1 MPSTPLVAHSL
12 AEAYFYLMAT
22 PCAACGAGPLKGGE
36 ATGQRPG
43 GKAPAVSIHAECAR
57 CAARHAFV
65 FALPEGTGLAD
76 PSGTADVNPTDEPS
90 QLVDVAQWITLAHVI
105 IEAAGRQID
114 KGEARRL
121 GIEAAQC
128 LEEALKFYE
137 EDNDLPPGRALFHDS
152 SRHRL
157 KESPHLF
164 SRQRLIEMRRKLPS
178 LATMRARF
186 TQPVRKRPWWARWRS
201 S

>member
-1 MPSTPLVAHSL
+1 MSSAPLHAHSL

-22 PCAACGAGPLKGGE
+22 PCPACGAGPLKGGD
-36 ATGQRPG
+36 ATGLRPDG
-43 GKAPAVSIHAECAR
+43 DTPAVSIPACCAK
-57 CAARHAFV
+57 CGARHVYV

-90 QLVDVAQWITLAHVI
+90 RLIDVAQWITLAHVI
-105 IEAAGRQID
+105 IEAAGRQTD

-128 LEEALKFYE
+128 LEEALRFYE
-137 EDNDLPPGRALFHDS
+137 DGNDLPPSRALFHDS
-152 SRHRL
+152 SRGRL
-157 KESPHLF
+157 KESPNLF

-178 LATMRARF
+178 LSTMRARLA
-186 TQPVRKRPWWARWRS
+186 QPVRKRPWWARWRS

>member
-1 MPSTPLVAHSL
+1 MSFAPLVAHSL

-36 ATGQRPG
+36 ATGQRRVG
-43 GKAPAVSIHAECAR
+43 DAPTVSIHAQCAC

-90 QLVDVAQWITLAHVI
+90 RLLDVAQWITLAHVI
-105 IEAAGRQID
+105 IEAAGRQTD
-114 KGEARRL
+114 KGQARRL

-137 EDNDLPPGRALFHDS
+137 DGNDLPPSRALFHDS
-152 SRHRL
+152 SRVRL

-178 LATMRARF
+178 LATMRTRLA
-186 TQPVRKRPWWARWRS
+186 PPPAKRSWWARWRS